1 MPYGD
6 VNFHGRK
13 DEYFISTR
21 WPEAVR
27 TKDEGQRTK
36 EENGPRGVCVRLE
49 PPGDLQQP
57 AMQMVTAQIT
67 LSSDEMREY
76 RKLDVPLK
84 KRLDWV
90 FGRLAAKDAVRLM
103 WWERHGERFFPADM
117 ELQHDEHGRPHAV
130 HLDLGDREPLP
141 NVSVSHAG
149 GVMAALASFEP
160 FVGIDLEKIETR
172 EASFESLAFD
182 ETERRMLDVYEDRD
196 EAVTR
201 FWCAKEAVAKALGRG
216 LAEGLRSVLVRE
228 CTAEDETGSGV
239 FFGQTHS
246 VRSECLGRKRLPTPS
261 AWINVELGPT
271 LAAAFPQFAD
281 TQLRVFTQ
289 RYKNFIVATT
299 FCDPCRTDF

>member
-1 MPYGD
+1 
-6 VNFHGRK
+6 
-13 DEYFISTR
+13 
-21 WPEAVR
+21 
-27 TKDEGQRTK
+27 
-36 EENGPRGVCVRLE
+36 LE

-67 LSSDEMREY
+67 LSSEEMREY

-117 ELQHDEHGRPHAV
+117 KLQHDEHGRPHAV
-130 HLDLGDREPLP
+130 HLGLGDREPLP
-141 NVSVSHAG
+141 HVSLSHAEG
-149 GVMAALASFEP
+149 IMAALASFEP
-160 FVGIDLEKIETR
+160 FVGIDLEKIEPR

-182 ETERRMLDVYEDRD
+182 ETERRMLEDYEDRA

-216 LAEGLRSVLVRE
+216 LAEGLRSVVVRE
-228 CTAEDETGSGV
+228 CMAEDHTDQTGSGV
-239 FFGQTHS
+239 FFGQTGS
-246 VRSECLGRKRLPTPS
+246 VSSEGVGRKRLPTPS
-261 AWINVELGPT
+261 AWIDVELGPT
-271 LAAAFPQFAD
+271 LASAFPQFAD
-281 TQLRVFTQ
+281 KRLRVFTQ

-299 FCDPCRTDF
+299 FCDVA